1 MNTARNDEPVE
12 FIRLPEVIKLVGY
25 KTSKIY
31 EMAKTGEFPKQVR
44 LGGRSVAWV
53 KSEVIAWNRAQVEAA
68 RADQEASTESK

>member
-31 EMAKTGEFPKQVR
+31 EMAKTGDFPKQVK

-68 RADQEASTESK
+68 RTGQDASTVSK

>member
-53 KSEVIAWNRAQVEAA
+53 KSEVIAWNRAKLEAA

>member
-31 EMAKTGEFPKQVR
+31 EMAKTGNFPKQVK

-68 RADQEASTESK
+68 RTGQDASTVSK

>member
-1 MNTARNDEPVE
+1 MNTARNDETVE

-31 EMAKTGEFPKQVR
+31 EMAKTGEFPKQVK

>member
-1 MNTARNDEPVE
+1 MNTARNDETVE

>member
-1 MNTARNDEPVE
+1 MNTARNDDPVE

-53 KSEVIAWNRAQVEAA
+53 KSEVIAWNRAQLEAA
-68 RADQEASTESK
+68 RAGQEASTESK

>member
-31 EMAKTGEFPKQVR
+31 EMAKTGEFPKQVK

-53 KSEVIAWNRAQVEAA
+53 KSEVVAWNRAQVEAA
-68 RADQEASTESK
+68 RADQEASTESR